1 MSDYS
6 KYSYRRL
13 LDFLVLEN
21 KYDKEGVDYAE
32 YLLTMNDALT
42 IEDILAIYNKVFE
55 KIAYY
60 VFCHSLPDYWFI
72 TDSWGNK
79 TYLVYELNKCLNEN
93 INRMYESL
101 ESPTKE
107 DCISCI
113 VNLRECENKTETQ
126 NNIFLHKQFEG
137 IHGLDIIDLR
147 EKSYTIRRKIR
158 ELLFP
163 SKEEFFELRDEY
175 VEIMDEIN
183 SLGFQYTIEDKK
195 FEEIRG
201 IDVNK
206 LVKKKR
212 EEERRN
218 EEIERKEKK
227 AKIWNLIL
235 GGLILIPLF
244 ILFIMIFSKIS
255 IIGIIIIIGFLGAIP
270 KIFLTGK
277 L

>member
-1 MSDYS
+1 MSDFI
-6 KYSYRRL
+6 KYSYRKL
-13 LDFLVLEN
+13 LDFLVIEN
-21 KYDKEGVDYAE
+21 KYDKEGLDYAE
-32 YLLTMNDALT
+32 YLLTMNSASSIDDMLN
-42 IEDILAIYNKVFE
+42 IYNKVFV
-55 KIAYY
+55 KISYY
-60 VFCHSLPDYWFI
+60 VFCHSIPKNWFI

-101 ESPTKE
+101 DFPTKE

-113 VNLRECENKTETQ
+113 INLRECDNKTMIQ
-126 NNIFLHKQFEG
+126 NNIFLHKHFEG
-137 IHGLDIIDLR
+137 LHGLDIIDLR

-158 ELLFP
+158 ALLFP
-163 SKEEFFELRDEY
+163 CKEEYFELRDEY

-183 SLGFQYTIEDKK
+183 RLGFQYTIEDKK

-212 EEERRN
+212 EVERKN
-218 EEIERKEKK
+218 EEIEKKEKK
-227 AKIWNLIL
+227 VKIWNLIL

-244 ILFIMIFSKIS
+244 ILFIVIFSKIS